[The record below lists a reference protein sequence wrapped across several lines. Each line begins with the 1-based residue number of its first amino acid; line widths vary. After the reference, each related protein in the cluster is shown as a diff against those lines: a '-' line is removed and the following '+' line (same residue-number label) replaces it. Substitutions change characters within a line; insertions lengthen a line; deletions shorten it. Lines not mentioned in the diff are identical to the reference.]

1 MCTLFLTNFSYFLCY
16 LIFGDNMKNKIKVL
30 LITISIGFILG
41 SIIYNEYKRN
51 LDDSNYN
58 AYLIQ
63 IGSFKDDLEVNPN
76 NYLVLEEDGVF
87 NVYAGI
93 TTKLSNAT
101 KIKDLYEKENVSSII
116 KPIVINNVEFMN
128 NLEQYDL
135 LLSEVDNKDNLLSI
149 NDVIISEYEELILGK

>member
-1 MCTLFLTNFSYFLCY
+1 
-16 LIFGDNMKNKIKVL
+16 MKSKMKYL
-30 LITISIGFILG
+30 LIALIVGFILG
-41 SIIYNEYKRN
+41 DVIYNDYKKN
-51 LDDSNYN
+51 LDNSNYN

-63 IGSFKDDLEVNPN
+63 IGSFKDDLEVKTDD
-76 NYLVLEEDGVF
+76 YLVLKEDGVF

-101 KIKDLYEKENVSSII
+101 KIKNLYEKENVQSII
-116 KPIVINNVEFMN
+116 KPVVINNVEFIK

-135 LLSEVDNKDNLLSI
+135 LLSEVDNEDNLLSI

>member
-1 MCTLFLTNFSYFLCY
+1 
-16 LIFGDNMKNKIKVL
+16 MKNKIKVL

>member
-1 MCTLFLTNFSYFLCY
+1 
-16 LIFGDNMKNKIKVL
+16 MKSKMKYL
-30 LITISIGFILG
+30 LIALIVGFILG
-41 SIIYNEYKRN
+41 DVIYNDYKKN
-51 LDDSNYN
+51 LDNSNYN

-63 IGSFKDDLEVNPN
+63 IGSFKDDLEVKTDD
-76 NYLVLEEDGVF
+76 YLVLKEDGVF

-101 KIKDLYEKENVSSII
+101 KIKNLYEKDNVQSII
-116 KPIVINNVEFMN
+116 KPVVINNVEFIK

-135 LLSEVDNKDNLLSI
+135 LLSEVDNEDNLLSI

>member
-1 MCTLFLTNFSYFLCY
+1 
-16 LIFGDNMKNKIKVL
+16 MKKKIVYL
-30 LITISIGFILG
+30 LIAISIGFILA
-41 SIIYNEYKRN
+41 STIYNDYKRN
-51 LDDSNYN
+51 LDDSKYN

-63 IGSFKDDLEVNPN
+63 IGSFKDDLEVDPK
-76 NYLVLEEDGVF
+76 NYLVLEEDGVY

-101 KIKDLYEKENVSSII
+101 KIKNMYEKENINSVI
-116 KPIVINNVEFMN
+116 KPTVINNVEFIS

-135 LLSEVDNKDNLLSI
+135 LISEVDNEDNLLSI

>member
-1 MCTLFLTNFSYFLCY
+1 
-16 LIFGDNMKNKIKVL
+16 MKNKIIYL
-30 LITISIGFILG
+30 LVAIIIGFVLG
-41 SIIYNEYKRN
+41 STIYNSFKRN
-51 LDDSNYN
+51 LDDSKYN

-76 NYLVLEEDGVF
+76 NYLVLEEDGIY

-101 KIKDLYEKENVSSII
+101 KIKNMYEKDNISSVI
-116 KPIVINNVEFMN
+116 KPTVINNVEFIS

-135 LLSEVDNKDNLLSI
+135 LLSEVENKDNLLSI

>member
-1 MCTLFLTNFSYFLCY
+1 
-16 LIFGDNMKNKIKVL
+16 MKNKMKYL
-30 LITISIGFILG
+30 LIALIVGFILG
-41 SIIYNEYKRN
+41 DVIYNDYKKN
-51 LDDSNYN
+51 LDNSNYN

-63 IGSFKDDLEVNPN
+63 IGSFKDDLEVKTDD
-76 NYLVLEEDGVF
+76 YLVLKEDGVF

-101 KIKDLYEKENVSSII
+101 KIKNLYEKENVQSII
-116 KPIVINNVEFMN
+116 KPVVINNVEFIK

-135 LLSEVDNKDNLLSI
+135 LLSEVDNEDNLLSI

>member
-1 MCTLFLTNFSYFLCY
+1 
-16 LIFGDNMKNKIKVL
+16 MKNKIKYL
-30 LITISIGFILG
+30 LIALIVGFILG
-41 SIIYNEYKRN
+41 DVIYNDYKKN
-51 LDDSNYN
+51 LDNSNYN

-63 IGSFKDDLEVNPN
+63 IGSFKDDLEVKTDD
-76 NYLVLEEDGVF
+76 YLVLKEDGVF

-101 KIKDLYEKENVSSII
+101 KIKNLYEKENVQSII
-116 KPIVINNVEFMN
+116 KPVVINNVEFIK

-135 LLSEVDNKDNLLSI
+135 LLSEVDNEDNLLSI